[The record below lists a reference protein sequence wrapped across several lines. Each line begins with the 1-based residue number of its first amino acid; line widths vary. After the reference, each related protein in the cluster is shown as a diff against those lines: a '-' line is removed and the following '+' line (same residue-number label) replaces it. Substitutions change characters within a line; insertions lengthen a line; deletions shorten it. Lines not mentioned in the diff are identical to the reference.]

1 MMIKYIYNSNR
12 FSTQMIL
19 QGSLPE
25 RYTIKCHG
33 LNTDSMEL
41 HVYNGDSENP
51 DVIIRKIIRKGD
63 SISIGHDNIN
73 IFRDGLLIASLKTE
87 RDNEEADAVT

>member
-1 MMIKYIYNSNR
+1 MIKYIFYNSNR

-25 RYTIKCHG
+25 RYAIKCHG

-51 DVIIRKIIRKGD
+51 DVIIRKGD